1 MNYTGDVDLFREW
14 ARVVCWHAFHATTE
28 RKYNAG
34 IIFKRALG
42 QGKITGITGLSDYLR
57 RFGPWV
63 VEEQLL
69 RPGTMRRN
77 WKNTLLSDGHIMVR
91 HPDWDEAHRM
101 SFAAATDIT
110 MFAGG

>member
-1 MNYTGDVDLFREW
+1 MAFFACLGFRRCVSQTS
-14 ARVVCWHAFHATTE
+14 ARACFFG
-28 RKYNAG
+28 RPC
-34 IIFKRALG
+34 
-42 QGKITGITGLSDYLR
+42 
-57 RFGPWV
+57 FGPWV

-110 MFAGG
+110 MYAGG